1 MVKFQLSGLYSAEE
15 MGVGMTESSDIII
28 DIEAE
33 QNNTQENKK
42 KVDFSQNFSQS
53 NATTFSED
61 ERQVLLSLGL
71 EVKNEDGYYWIVGN
85 TYGLN
90 EKIKQLGYRFHP
102 EKKNMVEANWKCS
115 LRTHMKICYN
125 LGVSMQGYDM
135 KKFKALLESIFSD
148 TDQAKKLIQAFEEF
162 ANDRAT
168 TQRLNFGNLKQEA
181 IEQIRNELV
190 SKDLF
195 QSETKGLEAEIK
207 RMESSLKQQ
216 GIYWLIGACVVSI
229 ATIISS
235 VWAIMDF
242 MVEHLKNNTL
252 ALETI

>member
-1 MVKFQLSGLYSAEE
+1 
-15 MGVGMTESSDIII
+15 
-28 DIEAE
+28 
-33 QNNTQENKK
+33 
-42 KVDFSQNFSQS
+42 
-53 NATTFSED
+53 
-61 ERQVLLSLGL
+61 
-71 EVKNEDGYYWIVGN
+71 
-85 TYGLN
+85 
-90 EKIKQLGYRFHP
+90 
-102 EKKNMVEANWKCS
+102 MVEANWKCS

-125 LGVSMQGYDM
+125 LGVSMQGYAM
-135 KKFKALLESIFSD
+135 EKEITLNESFKTLLKSIFSD

-207 RMESSLKQQ
+207 RMESSLQSEIKLSISSLKQQ

-242 MVEHLKNNTL
+242 MVEHLK
-252 ALETI
+252 

>member
-1 MVKFQLSGLYSAEE
+1 
-15 MGVGMTESSDIII
+15 
-28 DIEAE
+28 
-33 QNNTQENKK
+33 
-42 KVDFSQNFSQS
+42 
-53 NATTFSED
+53 
-61 ERQVLLSLGL
+61 
-71 EVKNEDGYYWIVGN
+71 
-85 TYGLN
+85 
-90 EKIKQLGYRFHP
+90 
-102 EKKNMVEANWKCS
+102 
-115 LRTHMKICYN
+115 
-125 LGVSMQGYDM
+125 MQGYDM
-135 KKFKALLESIFSD
+135 KKFKVLLESIFSD

>member
-1 MVKFQLSGLYSAEE
+1 
-15 MGVGMTESSDIII
+15 MTETSNIII
-28 DIEAE
+28 DIEAY

-53 NATTFSED
+53 NATTFSKD

-71 EVKNEDGYYWIVGN
+71 KVKNEDGYYWIVGN

-90 EKIKQLGYRFHP
+90 EKIKQLGYRFHS

-115 LRTHMKICYN
+115 LRAHMKICYN

-135 KKFKALLESIFSD
+135 KKEITLNESFKALLESIFSD

-168 TQRLNFGNLKQEA
+168 TQRLNFGNLK
-181 IEQIRNELV
+181 
-190 SKDLF
+190 
-195 QSETKGLEAEIK
+195 
-207 RMESSLKQQ
+207 
-216 GIYWLIGACVVSI
+216 
-229 ATIISS
+229 
-235 VWAIMDF
+235 
-242 MVEHLKNNTL
+242 
-252 ALETI
+252 

>member
-1 MVKFQLSGLYSAEE
+1 
-15 MGVGMTESSDIII
+15 
-28 DIEAE
+28 
-33 QNNTQENKK
+33 
-42 KVDFSQNFSQS
+42 
-53 NATTFSED
+53 
-61 ERQVLLSLGL
+61 
-71 EVKNEDGYYWIVGN
+71 
-85 TYGLN
+85 
-90 EKIKQLGYRFHP
+90 
-102 EKKNMVEANWKCS
+102 
-115 LRTHMKICYN
+115 
-125 LGVSMQGYDM
+125 MQGYAM
-135 KKFKALLESIFSD
+135 EKEITLNESFKALLESIFSD

-168 TQRLNFGNLKQEA
+168 TQRLNFENLKQEA

-207 RMESSLKQQ
+207 RMESSIRTEIKRMESSLQSEIKLSISSLKQQ

-242 MVEHLKNNTL
+242 MVEHLK
-252 ALETI
+252 

>member
-1 MVKFQLSGLYSAEE
+1 
-15 MGVGMTESSDIII
+15 
-28 DIEAE
+28 
-33 QNNTQENKK
+33 
-42 KVDFSQNFSQS
+42 
-53 NATTFSED
+53 
-61 ERQVLLSLGL
+61 
-71 EVKNEDGYYWIVGN
+71 
-85 TYGLN
+85 
-90 EKIKQLGYRFHP
+90 
-102 EKKNMVEANWKCS
+102 MVEANWKCS

-135 KKFKALLESIFSD
+135 KKIKALLESIFSD

-242 MVEHLKNNTL
+242 MVEHLKK
-252 ALETI
+252 

>member
-1 MVKFQLSGLYSAEE
+1 
-15 MGVGMTESSDIII
+15 
-28 DIEAE
+28 
-33 QNNTQENKK
+33 
-42 KVDFSQNFSQS
+42 
-53 NATTFSED
+53 
-61 ERQVLLSLGL
+61 
-71 EVKNEDGYYWIVGN
+71 
-85 TYGLN
+85 
-90 EKIKQLGYRFHP
+90 
-102 EKKNMVEANWKCS
+102 
-115 LRTHMKICYN
+115 
-125 LGVSMQGYDM
+125 M

-252 ALETI
+252 ALEAI

>member
-15 MGVGMTESSDIII
+15 MGVGVTESSDIVI
-28 DIEAE
+28 DIEAY

-71 EVKNEDGYYWIVGN
+71 KVKNEDGYYWIVGN

-90 EKIKQLGYRFHP
+90 EKIKQLGYRFHS

-125 LGVSMQGYDM
+125 LGVKHAM
-135 KKFKALLESIFSD
+135 I
-148 TDQAKKLIQAFEEF
+148 
-162 ANDRAT
+162 
-168 TQRLNFGNLKQEA
+168 
-181 IEQIRNELV
+181 
-190 SKDLF
+190 
-195 QSETKGLEAEIK
+195 
-207 RMESSLKQQ
+207 
-216 GIYWLIGACVVSI
+216 
-229 ATIISS
+229 
-235 VWAIMDF
+235 
-242 MVEHLKNNTL
+242 
-252 ALETI
+252 

>member
-1 MVKFQLSGLYSAEE
+1 M
-15 MGVGMTESSDIII
+15 
-28 DIEAE
+28 
-33 QNNTQENKK
+33 KK
-42 KVDFSQNFSQS
+42 EI
-53 NATTFSED
+53 T
-61 ERQVLLSLGL
+61 
-71 EVKNEDGYYWIVGN
+71 
-85 TYGLN
+85 LN
-90 EKIKQLGYRFHP
+90 E
-102 EKKNMVEANWKCS
+102 S
-115 LRTHMKICYN
+115 
-125 LGVSMQGYDM
+125 
-135 KKFKALLESIFSD
+135 FKALLESIFSD

-207 RMESSLKQQ
+207 RMESSLQSEIKLSISSLKQQ

-229 ATIISS
+229 ATITSS

-242 MVEHLKNNTL
+242 MVEHLK
-252 ALETI
+252 

>member
-1 MVKFQLSGLYSAEE
+1 
-15 MGVGMTESSDIII
+15 MG
-28 DIEAE
+28 
-33 QNNTQENKK
+33 KY
-42 KVDFSQNFSQS
+42 F
-53 NATTFSED
+53 
-61 ERQVLLSLGL
+61 L
-71 EVKNEDGYYWIVGN
+71 
-85 TYGLN
+85 
-90 EKIKQLGYRFHP
+90 
-102 EKKNMVEANWKCS
+102 
-115 LRTHMKICYN
+115 
-125 LGVSMQGYDM
+125 
-135 KKFKALLESIFSD
+135 D
-148 TDQAKKLIQAFEEF
+148 TNQAKKLIQAFEEF

-207 RMESSLKQQ
+207 RMESSLQSEIKLSISSLKQQ

-242 MVEHLKNNTL
+242 MVKHLK
-252 ALETI
+252 

>member
-1 MVKFQLSGLYSAEE
+1 
-15 MGVGMTESSDIII
+15 
-28 DIEAE
+28 
-33 QNNTQENKK
+33 
-42 KVDFSQNFSQS
+42 
-53 NATTFSED
+53 
-61 ERQVLLSLGL
+61 
-71 EVKNEDGYYWIVGN
+71 
-85 TYGLN
+85 
-90 EKIKQLGYRFHP
+90 
-102 EKKNMVEANWKCS
+102 
-115 LRTHMKICYN
+115 
-125 LGVSMQGYDM
+125 MQGYAM
-135 KKFKALLESIFSD
+135 KKEITLNESFKTLLKSIFSD

-207 RMESSLKQQ
+207 RMESSLQSEIKLSISSLKQQ

-242 MVEHLKNNTL
+242 MVKHLK
-252 ALETI
+252 

>member
-1 MVKFQLSGLYSAEE
+1 
-15 MGVGMTESSDIII
+15 
-28 DIEAE
+28 
-33 QNNTQENKK
+33 
-42 KVDFSQNFSQS
+42 
-53 NATTFSED
+53 
-61 ERQVLLSLGL
+61 
-71 EVKNEDGYYWIVGN
+71 
-85 TYGLN
+85 
-90 EKIKQLGYRFHP
+90 
-102 EKKNMVEANWKCS
+102 
-115 LRTHMKICYN
+115 
-125 LGVSMQGYDM
+125 MQGYAM
-135 KKFKALLESIFSD
+135 EKEITLNESFKTLLESIFSD

-242 MVEHLKNNTL
+242 MVKHLK
-252 ALETI
+252 

>member
-1 MVKFQLSGLYSAEE
+1 
-15 MGVGMTESSDIII
+15 
-28 DIEAE
+28 
-33 QNNTQENKK
+33 
-42 KVDFSQNFSQS
+42 
-53 NATTFSED
+53 
-61 ERQVLLSLGL
+61 
-71 EVKNEDGYYWIVGN
+71 
-85 TYGLN
+85 
-90 EKIKQLGYRFHP
+90 
-102 EKKNMVEANWKCS
+102 MVEANWKCS

-125 LGVSMQGYDM
+125 LGVGMQGYAM
-135 KKFKALLESIFSD
+135 KKEITLNESFKALLESIFSD

-207 RMESSLKQQ
+207 RMESSLQSEIKLSISSLKQQ

-242 MVEHLKNNTL
+242 MVEHLK
-252 ALETI
+252 

>member
-1 MVKFQLSGLYSAEE
+1 
-15 MGVGMTESSDIII
+15 
-28 DIEAE
+28 
-33 QNNTQENKK
+33 
-42 KVDFSQNFSQS
+42 
-53 NATTFSED
+53 
-61 ERQVLLSLGL
+61 
-71 EVKNEDGYYWIVGN
+71 
-85 TYGLN
+85 
-90 EKIKQLGYRFHP
+90 
-102 EKKNMVEANWKCS
+102 MVEANWKCS

>member
-1 MVKFQLSGLYSAEE
+1 
-15 MGVGMTESSDIII
+15 
-28 DIEAE
+28 
-33 QNNTQENKK
+33 
-42 KVDFSQNFSQS
+42 
-53 NATTFSED
+53 
-61 ERQVLLSLGL
+61 
-71 EVKNEDGYYWIVGN
+71 
-85 TYGLN
+85 
-90 EKIKQLGYRFHP
+90 
-102 EKKNMVEANWKCS
+102 MVETNWKCS

-125 LGVSMQGYDM
+125 LGVSMQGYAM
-135 KKFKALLESIFSD
+135 EKEITLNESFKTLLKSIFSD

-195 QSETKGLEAEIK
+195 HSEIKRLEAEIK
-207 RMESSLKQQ
+207 RVESSIKTEIKRVESSIKQVESSLQSEIKLSVSSLKQQ

-235 VWAIMDF
+235 VWAIMNF
-242 MVEHLKNNTL
+242 MVEHLK
-252 ALETI
+252 

>member
-1 MVKFQLSGLYSAEE
+1 
-15 MGVGMTESSDIII
+15 
-28 DIEAE
+28 
-33 QNNTQENKK
+33 
-42 KVDFSQNFSQS
+42 
-53 NATTFSED
+53 
-61 ERQVLLSLGL
+61 
-71 EVKNEDGYYWIVGN
+71 
-85 TYGLN
+85 
-90 EKIKQLGYRFHP
+90 
-102 EKKNMVEANWKCS
+102 MVEANWKCS

-135 KKFKALLESIFSD
+135 KKFKVLLESIFSD

>member
-1 MVKFQLSGLYSAEE
+1 
-15 MGVGMTESSDIII
+15 
-28 DIEAE
+28 
-33 QNNTQENKK
+33 
-42 KVDFSQNFSQS
+42 
-53 NATTFSED
+53 
-61 ERQVLLSLGL
+61 
-71 EVKNEDGYYWIVGN
+71 
-85 TYGLN
+85 
-90 EKIKQLGYRFHP
+90 
-102 EKKNMVEANWKCS
+102 
-115 LRTHMKICYN
+115 MKICYN
-125 LGVSMQGYDM
+125 LGVSMQGYAM
-135 KKFKALLESIFSD
+135 EKEITLNESFKTLLESIFSD

-242 MVEHLKNNTL
+242 MVKHLK
-252 ALETI
+252 

>member
-1 MVKFQLSGLYSAEE
+1 
-15 MGVGMTESSDIII
+15 
-28 DIEAE
+28 
-33 QNNTQENKK
+33 
-42 KVDFSQNFSQS
+42 
-53 NATTFSED
+53 
-61 ERQVLLSLGL
+61 
-71 EVKNEDGYYWIVGN
+71 
-85 TYGLN
+85 
-90 EKIKQLGYRFHP
+90 
-102 EKKNMVEANWKCS
+102 MVETNWKCS

-207 RMESSLKQQ
+207 RMESSLQSEIK
-216 GIYWLIGACVVSI
+216 LSVSSLNNKESIG
-229 ATIISS
+229 
-235 VWAIMDF
+235 
-242 MVEHLKNNTL
+242 L
-252 ALETI
+252 

>member
-1 MVKFQLSGLYSAEE
+1 
-15 MGVGMTESSDIII
+15 
-28 DIEAE
+28 
-33 QNNTQENKK
+33 
-42 KVDFSQNFSQS
+42 
-53 NATTFSED
+53 
-61 ERQVLLSLGL
+61 
-71 EVKNEDGYYWIVGN
+71 
-85 TYGLN
+85 
-90 EKIKQLGYRFHP
+90 
-102 EKKNMVEANWKCS
+102 
-115 LRTHMKICYN
+115 
-125 LGVSMQGYDM
+125 MQGYAM
-135 KKFKALLESIFSD
+135 EKEITLNESFKTLLKSIFSD

-168 TQRLNFGNLKQEA
+168 TQRLNFENLKQEA

-207 RMESSLKQQ
+207 RMESSLQSEIKLSISSLKQQ

-242 MVEHLKNNTL
+242 MVKHLK
-252 ALETI
+252 

>member
-1 MVKFQLSGLYSAEE
+1 
-15 MGVGMTESSDIII
+15 
-28 DIEAE
+28 
-33 QNNTQENKK
+33 
-42 KVDFSQNFSQS
+42 
-53 NATTFSED
+53 
-61 ERQVLLSLGL
+61 
-71 EVKNEDGYYWIVGN
+71 
-85 TYGLN
+85 
-90 EKIKQLGYRFHP
+90 
-102 EKKNMVEANWKCS
+102 MVEANWKCS

-125 LGVSMQGYDM
+125 LGVSMQGYAM
-135 KKFKALLESIFSD
+135 EKEITLNESFKTLLESIFSD

-242 MVEHLKNNTL
+242 MVKHLK
-252 ALETI
+252 

>member
-1 MVKFQLSGLYSAEE
+1 
-15 MGVGMTESSDIII
+15 
-28 DIEAE
+28 
-33 QNNTQENKK
+33 
-42 KVDFSQNFSQS
+42 
-53 NATTFSED
+53 
-61 ERQVLLSLGL
+61 
-71 EVKNEDGYYWIVGN
+71 
-85 TYGLN
+85 
-90 EKIKQLGYRFHP
+90 
-102 EKKNMVEANWKCS
+102 MVETNWKCS

-125 LGVSMQGYDM
+125 LGVSMQGYAM
-135 KKFKALLESIFSD
+135 EKEITLNESFKTLLKSIFSD

-195 QSETKGLEAEIK
+195 QSEIKRLEAEIK
-207 RMESSLKQQ
+207 LSVSSLKQQ

-235 VWAIMDF
+235 VWAIMNF
-242 MVEHLKNNTL
+242 MVEHLK
-252 ALETI
+252 

>member
-1 MVKFQLSGLYSAEE
+1 
-15 MGVGMTESSDIII
+15 
-28 DIEAE
+28 
-33 QNNTQENKK
+33 
-42 KVDFSQNFSQS
+42 
-53 NATTFSED
+53 
-61 ERQVLLSLGL
+61 
-71 EVKNEDGYYWIVGN
+71 
-85 TYGLN
+85 
-90 EKIKQLGYRFHP
+90 
-102 EKKNMVEANWKCS
+102 MVEANWKCS

-125 LGVSMQGYDM
+125 LGVSMQGYAM
-135 KKFKALLESIFSD
+135 EKEITLNESFKALLESIFSD

-168 TQRLNFGNLKQEA
+168 TQRLNFENLKQEA

-207 RMESSLKQQ
+207 RMESSIRTEIKRMESSLQSEIKLSISSLKQQ

-242 MVEHLKNNTL
+242 MVEHLK
-252 ALETI
+252 

>member
-1 MVKFQLSGLYSAEE
+1 M
-15 MGVGMTESSDIII
+15 
-28 DIEAE
+28 
-33 QNNTQENKK
+33 KK
-42 KVDFSQNFSQS
+42 EI
-53 NATTFSED
+53 T
-61 ERQVLLSLGL
+61 
-71 EVKNEDGYYWIVGN
+71 
-85 TYGLN
+85 LN
-90 EKIKQLGYRFHP
+90 E
-102 EKKNMVEANWKCS
+102 S
-115 LRTHMKICYN
+115 
-125 LGVSMQGYDM
+125 
-135 KKFKALLESIFSD
+135 FKALLESIFSD
-148 TDQAKKLIQAFEEF
+148 TNQAKKLIQTFEEF

-207 RMESSLKQQ
+207 RMESSLQSEIKLSISSLKQQ

-242 MVEHLKNNTL
+242 MVKHLK
-252 ALETI
+252 